1 MMDKWEKIAMDAAM
15 EGEAVVVRNI
25 GRTVKVSE
33 MEMIILCNLAR
44 LACMDE
50 LIAVQGES
58 DGAAAAAAMRQE
70 ITAAIQDLFRKG
82 EVDGLSRLVQSCVAM
97 LGQDRFA
104 KWLV

>member
-1 MMDKWEKIAMDAAM
+1 MMDKREKIVMDAAM

-25 GRTVKVSE
+25 GGMVKVSE
-33 MEMIILCNLAR
+33 MEIIILCNLAR
-44 LACMDE
+44 IACMDE

-58 DGAAAAAAMRQE
+58 DGAAAAEAMRQE
-70 ITAAIQDLFRKG
+70 IVEEIQDLFRTG

-97 LGQDRFA
+97 LNHDRFA